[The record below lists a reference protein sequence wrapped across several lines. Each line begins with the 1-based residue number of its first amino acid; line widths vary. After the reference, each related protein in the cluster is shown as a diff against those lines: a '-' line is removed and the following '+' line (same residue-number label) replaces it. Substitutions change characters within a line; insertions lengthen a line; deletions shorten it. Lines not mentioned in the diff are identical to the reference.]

1 MKNALCCS
9 EGNQREIDIHS
20 DNRFKI
26 EKVKSV
32 LNMAK
37 NLSNGR

>member
-26 EKVKSV
+26 EKVKKCIKYGKESI
-32 LNMAK
+32 K
-37 NLSNGR
+37 Y